1 MMQYWWFF
9 FFKQKTAYEMRISDW
24 SSDVCSSDLLHRLG
38 GVLLRLQPVLRLHTL
53 GHEHDGVG
61 MRGFAKGGPLPLF
74 LRALREADLGG
85 DERAGIGGE
94 RAVAEIVGRPP
105 AAHEHQG
112 KRGDAQPAH
121 QKPSGS
127 ASPARRS
134 AATSVLRSRQ
144 AMFRSEEHTSELPSQ
159 MRK

>member
-1 MMQYWWFF
+1 
-9 FFKQKTAYEMRISDW
+9 
-24 SSDVCSSDLLHRLG
+24 
-38 GVLLRLQPVLRLHTL
+38 
-53 GHEHDGVG
+53 

-112 KRGDAQPAH
+112 KRGDEQPAH

-127 ASPARRS
+127 ASPARRC

-144 AMFRSEEHTSELPSQ
+144 AMVIGPTPPGDPEEHTSELQSL
-159 MRK
+159 MRSSYAVFCLKKKNNKHKCKTESSSNT